1 MDKSLCFLSE
11 PSESGDNC
19 SLQGGYALFFYGM
32 LDYNMSITRQR
43 WRVKMNKLSCGEY
56 QKLIGDRIK
65 QYRVNA
71 GVSQK
76 DLENES
82 GVSVRSISRLEQG
95 SSIQLESL
103 IKILSALNLESN
115 IDLLIPDQTKRP
127 SFYLNENDKPK
138 QRVRKKQETTGA
150 FKWGDEE

>member
-1 MDKSLCFLSE
+1 
-11 PSESGDNC
+11 
-19 SLQGGYALFFYGM
+19 
-32 LDYNMSITRQR
+32 
-43 WRVKMNKLSCGEY
+43 MNKLSCSEY
-56 QKLIGDRIK
+56 QKLIGERIK

-95 SSIQLESL
+95 ASIQLESL

-127 SFYLNENDKPK
+127 SFYLNDNHKPK
-138 QRVRKKQETTGA
+138 QRVRRKRETTSA

>member
-1 MDKSLCFLSE
+1 
-11 PSESGDNC
+11 
-19 SLQGGYALFFYGM
+19 M
-32 LDYNMSITRQR
+32 LEYIKGITRQR
-43 WRVKMNKLSCGEY
+43 WHFMLNKFSVVEY
-56 QKLIGDRIK
+56 QKLIGERIK

-82 GVSVRSISRLEQG
+82 GVSIRSISRLEQG
-95 SSIQLESL
+95 ASIQLESL
-103 IKILSALNLESN
+103 IKILSALNLEGN

-127 SFYLNENDKPK
+127 SFYLNDSNKPK
-138 QRVRKKQETTGA
+138 QRVRKKEESAGS

>member
-1 MDKSLCFLSE
+1 MACK
-11 PSESGDNC
+11 
-19 SLQGGYALFFYGM
+19 
-32 LDYNMSITRQR
+32 
-43 WRVKMNKLSCGEY
+43 VNKLSCQEY
-56 QKLIGDRIK
+56 QKLIGNRIK

-82 GVSVRSISRLEQG
+82 GVYVRSISRLEQWA
-95 SSIQLESL
+95 SVQLESL

-115 IDLLIPDQTKRP
+115 IELLIPDQTKRP
-127 SFYLNENDKPK
+127 SFYLKDNDKPK
-138 QRVRKKQETTGA
+138 QRVRKKEENHGT

>member
-1 MDKSLCFLSE
+1 
-11 PSESGDNC
+11 
-19 SLQGGYALFFYGM
+19 
-32 LDYNMSITRQR
+32 
-43 WRVKMNKLSCGEY
+43 MNKLSCQEY
-56 QKLIGDRIK
+56 QKLIGNRIK

-95 SSIQLESL
+95 ASVQLESL

-115 IDLLIPDQTKRP
+115 IELLIPDQTKRP
-127 SFYLNENDKPK
+127 SFYLKDKDKPK
-138 QRVRKKQETTGA
+138 QRVRKKEENNGA

>member
-1 MDKSLCFLSE
+1 
-11 PSESGDNC
+11 
-19 SLQGGYALFFYGM
+19 
-32 LDYNMSITRQR
+32 
-43 WRVKMNKLSCGEY
+43 MNFNEY
-56 QKLIGDRIK
+56 QKLIGNRVK

-71 GVSQK
+71 GISQK

-95 SSIQLESL
+95 DSIQLDNF
-103 IKILSALNLESN
+103 IKILSALNLEKN

-127 SFYLNENDKPK
+127 SFYLTDSKIK
-138 QRVRKKQETTGA
+138 QRVRKKENKNKK

>member
-1 MDKSLCFLSE
+1 
-11 PSESGDNC
+11 
-19 SLQGGYALFFYGM
+19 
-32 LDYNMSITRQR
+32 
-43 WRVKMNKLSCGEY
+43 MNKLSYQEY
-56 QKLIGDRIK
+56 QELIGNRIK

-71 GVSQK
+71 GISQK

-95 SSIQLESL
+95 ASIQLESL
-103 IKILSALNLESN
+103 IKILSALNLDRN

-127 SFYLNENDKPK
+127 SFYLNDKEKTK
-138 QRVRKKQETTGA
+138 QRVRKTEKTSGI

>member
-1 MDKSLCFLSE
+1 
-11 PSESGDNC
+11 
-19 SLQGGYALFFYGM
+19 
-32 LDYNMSITRQR
+32 
-43 WRVKMNKLSCGEY
+43 MNKLSYREY
-56 QKLIGDRIK
+56 QKLIGERVK

-95 SSIQLESL
+95 ASIQLESL
-103 IKILSALNLESN
+103 IKILSALNLEGN

-127 SFYLNENDKPK
+127 SFYLNDSVKPK
-138 QRVRKKQETTGA
+138 QRVRKKDENTVA